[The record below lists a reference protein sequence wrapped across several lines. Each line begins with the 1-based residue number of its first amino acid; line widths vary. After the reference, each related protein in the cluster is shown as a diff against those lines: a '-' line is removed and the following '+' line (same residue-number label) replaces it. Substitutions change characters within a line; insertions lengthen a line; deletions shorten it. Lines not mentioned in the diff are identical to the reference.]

1 MGLNKEANDL
11 YTILIEQ
18 CPKRIRLGTCDDER
32 RYFDIVWIFTVQPN
46 AGGKISVD
54 DNIVLQWVDMLLN
67 FKQYNRG
74 LTAN

>member
-32 RYFDIVWIFTVQPN
+32 RYFDIV
-46 AGGKISVD
+46 
-54 DNIVLQWVDMLLN
+54 
-67 FKQYNRG
+67 
-74 LTAN
+74 